1 MESNVT
7 EINDEQAK
15 ILDSL
20 MQKQNY
26 KQKFRWDESFQRRL
40 VGILLTDKHFIA
52 QSINLIKP
60 EYFTNECHSDI
71 CKIVLKV
78 AEKYQGSTPDRFIV
92 ENYLDELNKDKPD
105 AVKFYYKSELDSIYD
120 YHMANAASREILL
133 DKLVTFAKMQS
144 LRIAMDESQ
153 KDMKKDPDSEATWNT
168 IFERFRNVMNV
179 NKSFDVGFEYFQ
191 KIDDFFSEL
200 NKETTREGV
209 FTSGFLSIDEA
220 LSGGGCRRGE
230 IYAFIALAGKGKSLA
245 LVKAA
250 VENIKKGYKVLFI
263 SVEMDWVSIS
273 KRFTSQYSGFAF
285 GGLQDNQAQIKE
297 FIEYNNINHDDK
309 NRFVIRDFPA
319 NSIDVNDIRA
329 FMNQLEVYGFTPDV
343 LIVDY
348 PGEMRDTPNIPTWE
362 SKYRMI
368 RDLRG
373 LAGEKK
379 IIVFTAMQ
387 ANRSSSELSSGE
399 FIEEGNIGTSYDMYK
414 PLDGLWSINQTTEEA
429 SANLGR
435 IFVVKHRNGNAKFHF
450 TIKYD
455 KEVLNINEIK
465 VEEYRAVMHN
475 NAKRK
480 AEEYGLITPD
490 QNVQEDSKQKR
501 RRNPSTNSDVI
512 D

>member
-1 MESNVT
+1 
-7 EINDEQAK
+7 
-15 ILDSL
+15 
-20 MQKQNY
+20 
-26 KQKFRWDESFQRRL
+26 
-40 VGILLTDKHFIA
+40 
-52 QSINLIKP
+52 
-60 EYFTNECHSDI
+60 
-71 CKIVLKV
+71 
-78 AEKYQGSTPDRFIV
+78 
-92 ENYLDELNKDKPD
+92 
-105 AVKFYYKSELDSIYD
+105 
-120 YHMANAASREILL
+120 
-133 DKLVTFAKMQS
+133 
-144 LRIAMDESQ
+144 
-153 KDMKKDPDSEATWNT
+153 
-168 IFERFRNVMNV
+168 
-179 NKSFDVGFEYFQ
+179 
-191 KIDDFFSEL
+191 
-200 NKETTREGV
+200 
-209 FTSGFLSIDEA
+209 
-220 LSGGGCRRGE
+220 
-230 IYAFIALAGKGKSLA
+230 
-245 LVKAA
+245 
-250 VENIKKGYKVLFI
+250 
-263 SVEMDWVSIS
+263 
-273 KRFTSQYSGFAF
+273 
-285 GGLQDNQAQIKE
+285 
-297 FIEYNNINHDDK
+297 
-309 NRFVIRDFPA
+309 
-319 NSIDVNDIRA
+319 
-329 FMNQLEVYGFTPDV
+329 VYGFTPDV

-387 ANRSSSELSSGE
+387 ANRSSSELSSSE

-490 QNVQEDSKQKR
+490 QNVQEDSKQKKR
-501 RRNPSTNSDVI
+501 RKPSTNSDVI

>member
-1 MESNVT
+1 
-7 EINDEQAK
+7 
-15 ILDSL
+15 

-285 GGLQDNQAQIKE
+285 GGLQDNQTQIK
-297 FIEYNNINHDDK
+297 
-309 NRFVIRDFPA
+309 
-319 NSIDVNDIRA
+319 
-329 FMNQLEVYGFTPDV
+329 VYGFTPDV

-501 RRNPSTNSDVI
+501 RRKPSTNSDVI